1 VLVEEHVEVFV
12 TVTVYEPLAF
22 AVYEALVA
30 PLIADALLNH

>member
-12 TVTVYEPLAF
+12 TTTVYEPLIV

-30 PLIADALLNH
+30 PLIAVALLNH